1 MCKKLLFG
9 SLLLSILFVGSLQAQ
24 LKVGAKVG
32 ASMSRYGYSDDFSDY
47 DAVFTPGLTGGI
59 MLEIPFGGRFAL
71 QPEVLFTQKG
81 SVLRANKLNFLW
93 TDSQAPWVVG
103 STFDKYIRGYAD
115 FTEKLNYVE
124 VPLLLK
130 YKFRGSKISSY
141 LAAGVV
147 FSSAVGKA
155 RATASYTADKTES
168 SPGLDDDDLK
178 AETVINYLIDIRY
191 RNEFDFEL
199 GTPNDDIYSIIPL
212 PISGLS
218 DGPAIDDIDGIIA
231 FPKRHAAM
239 MLYPDALINERPADR
254 DDVYNGFDLGLA
266 VGGGINIE
274 LDDLGFI
281 VVDFRYISGSNTL
294 NVKEDPVYNHRNRS
308 LQLTA
313 GMVFELGGGGW
324 R

>member
-81 SVLRANKLNFLW
+81 SVLRANELNFLL
-93 TDSQAPWVVG
+93 TDSQTPWVDGFV
-103 STFDKYIRGYAD
+103 FNNHIRGYAD

-155 RATASYTADKTES
+155 RATVSYTADKNSS
-168 SPGLDDDDLK
+168 SPGLDLE
-178 AETVINYLIDIRY
+178 AETVNQYLRDNSY

-199 GTPNDDIYSIIPL
+199 GTPKDDIYRIFPWT
-212 PISGLS
+212 ISGLS
-218 DGPAIDDIDGIIA
+218 DGPAIEDIIA

-239 MLYPDALINERPADR
+239 MLYPDALIEERPADR

>member
-81 SVLRANKLNFLW
+81 SVLRANELNFLL
-93 TDSQAPWVVG
+93 TNSQTPWVDG
-103 STFDKYIRGYAD
+103 FTFDKYIRGYAD

-155 RATASYTADKTES
+155 RATVSYTADKNSS
-168 SPGLDDDDLK
+168 SPDLDDLE
-178 AETVINYLIDIRY
+178 AETVNQYLRDNSY

-199 GTPNDDIYSIIPL
+199 GTPKDDIYSIIPL
-212 PISGLS
+212 PIPGLE

-239 MLYPDALINERPADR
+239 MLYPDALIEERPADR

-294 NVKEDPVYNHRNRS
+294 NEKEDPVYNHRNRS